1 MAYFPLFI
9 SINKVP
15 CLVVGGGMV
24 ALRKIRVL
32 LDFGAEVT
40 VVATRFL
47 GEIVEMDHK
56 VKRVEKSYE
65 PEDLNGYSLVIA
77 ATNDKNL
84 NHRISQDCRDKGIF
98 VNAVDQQEDCD
109 FILPAYLR
117 AGDVVAAFSSG
128 GNSPVVTQYL
138 KEKNRDFV
146 TKNLGEITEY
156 LGSIREKVKAEISG
170 ESRRKQ
176 VYLEL
181 LEYWKRTGEIPPDS
195 QFECMIQKYKQRG
208 ERN

>member
-1 MAYFPLFI
+1 
-9 SINKVP
+9 
-15 CLVVGGGMV
+15 MV

-47 GEIVEMDHK
+47 GEIVEMDHM
-56 VKRVEKSYE
+56 VKRVEKTYE

-77 ATNDKNL
+77 ATDDKNL
-84 NHRISQDCRDKGIF
+84 NHRISRDCRDKGIF

-146 TKNLGEITEY
+146 TENLGEITEY

-181 LEYWKRTGEIPPDS
+181 LEYWERTGEIPPDS

>member
-65 PEDLNGYSLVIA
+65 P
-77 ATNDKNL
+77 
-84 NHRISQDCRDKGIF
+84 
-98 VNAVDQQEDCD
+98 
-109 FILPAYLR
+109 
-117 AGDVVAAFSSG
+117 
-128 GNSPVVTQYL
+128 
-138 KEKNRDFV
+138 
-146 TKNLGEITEY
+146 
-156 LGSIREKVKAEISG
+156 
-170 ESRRKQ
+170 
-176 VYLEL
+176 
-181 LEYWKRTGEIPPDS
+181 
-195 QFECMIQKYKQRG
+195 
-208 ERN
+208 